1 MNPVAI
7 SKTRRGFSLIEL
19 LVVVAIGGLL
29 TAVAIP
35 AFSSIK
41 RDGDVGQSA
50 YQIADLLESAR
61 THATA
66 NNQNVEVG
74 FRVDAEGVSALVVAD
89 RKGATNFVALSRVH
103 KFPAVRLDVVPSSSP
118 VRPEADALLATFTG
132 GYEKVTLGG
141 KDYDHVIQFNSRGE
155 ASVAA
160 NALHRVIA
168 LDLLPNVS
176 GVTPESQRANAAV
189 VQVTGLAG
197 GIMVYRP

>member
-7 SKTRRGFSLIEL
+7 SRTRPGFSLIEL

-41 RDGDVGQSA
+41 RGADVGQSA

-61 THATA
+61 THAIA

-74 FRVDAEGVSALVVAD
+74 FRVDAEGLSALVVAD
-89 RKGATNFVALSRVH
+89 REGATNFVALSKVR
-103 KFPAVRLDVVPSSSP
+103 KFPAVRFDVVPSGSP

-132 GYEKVTLGG
+132 GYGKVTQGG

-155 ASVAA
+155 ATVAA
-160 NALHRVIA
+160 DTLHRVIA

-176 GVTPESQRANAAV
+176 GATPESQRANTAV

-197 GIMVYRP
+197 GVRVYRP